1 MKVDP
6 YSGISTS
13 FIVFTLKICILSN
26 KKLEYHKK
34 YESTWALNR
43 TTYVFIMEL
52 VNTLTQQLFY
62 MNVLVKTELLFI
74 TLMGI

>member
-26 KKLEYHKK
+26 KKLEYQKK
-34 YESTWALNR
+34 YESTNR

-52 VNTLTQQLFY
+52 VNTLIQQLFY
-62 MNVLVKTELLFI
+62 MKVLVKTELLFI